1 MIAPKSDAIKW
12 LNENKNYR
20 KLKRAKESVRVTT
33 FEIVK
38 VTTAALPR
46 LTMQHY
52 SESRNE
58 TKGVTKLYKSLKL
71 LRHPEKQP
79 TNQNPANQNPK
90 HSRRSVVTLHS
101 SSGAKPTRL
110 R

>member
-52 SESRNE
+52 NKSRNE
-58 TKGVTKLYKSLKL
+58 TKGVTNCTSHSNYYDTPKSKRRTKTPRTKTLSP
-71 LRHPEKQP
+71 HAVQWSHF
-79 TNQNPANQNPK
+79 TPAVE
-90 HSRRSVVTLHS
+90 RSQLV
-101 SSGAKPTRL
+101 
-110 R
+110 